1 MSHTR
6 TFGRKYLRF
15 QYKWHRRHN
24 DDEDFSINIIITT
37 SLITCELSQLQQNT
51 YILKY

>member
-24 DDEDFSINIIITT
+24 DDEDFSINYHYKF
-37 SLITCELSQLQQNT
+37 N
-51 YILKY
+51 YM